1 MSVIGCHCTPHFEF
15 GPAAAYDKNLAYRTG
30 RCPARHFMDV
40 LTPRVAQGE
49 FDLSGFVTHDFEIKE
64 SVRAYEVFSKRL
76 EGCGKAVI
84 RM

>member
-1 MSVIGCHCTPHFEF
+1 
-15 GPAAAYDKNLAYRTG
+15 
-30 RCPARHFMDV
+30 MDV
-40 LTPRVAQGE
+40 LTPRVSQGE